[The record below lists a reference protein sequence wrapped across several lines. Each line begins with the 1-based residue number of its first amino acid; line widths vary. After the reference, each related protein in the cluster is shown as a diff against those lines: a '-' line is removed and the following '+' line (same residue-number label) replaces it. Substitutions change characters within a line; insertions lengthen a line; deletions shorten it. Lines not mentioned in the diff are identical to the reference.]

1 MLTQTSTSFFLAVS
15 IRNTKN
21 TLFKNLL
28 DVCCSCL
35 SFYVFGYAFL
45 YGGGDSAFI
54 GSDSFALAHSKF
66 EPANATVEALDN
78 SAKNYA
84 EFVYAFAFAATS
96 STIVSGAVAERFRFK
111 AYAIYS
117 CVITGLLYPLVAHW
131 VWSPNGWASAYKEK
145 PLFGSGAV
153 DYAGSGVVH
162 ITGGIAALIACII
175 VGPRVGRFNAGV
187 VMEMP
192 MQSPVFQTIGTM
204 FLWFGWYGFNCVVPQ
219 QIGGGQSFIAA
230 RAAVTTTISA
240 ATAGASVM
248 LVDAYTPKQK
258 ITPRRM
264 NNGILCGLVSISGSA
279 GVVEP
284 YFAIIIGAIGGAIYC
299 ATSRALLRA
308 QVDDVVD
315 AIPVHLF
322 GGVWGMLASALFV
335 RSSDYALKY
344 TDMVSDGA
352 ATTMPCGLFM
362 GCEIPGSI
370 LAANVV
376 FLVVQVL
383 WIALTCTMTLYLIKM
398 SSGGLRVQLNH
409 EMKGIDASQHGG
421 QSYTEFQTTV
431 FTFKTASGGHHSM
444 EMRVR
449 AGDAAKFAMALS
461 EVMEG
466 SAGTSDS
473 DRGDSGRS
481 QFSQSSGAMVY
492 MNNTPIRP
500 GALGA
505 LAAGGG
511 LSSGASTPGDRS
523 RGGSGRGGVFAGSA
537 DEFAPNVAY
546 MNHSVSAGVSAG
558 HVAIDVPAGIAKGGH
573 LNTVSED
580 SAGSKESGS
589 GSGARAGVA
598 PRTTVTF
605 DPFEEANRQP

>member
-1 MLTQTSTSFFLAVS
+1 MLTQTSTPFFLAVS

-66 EPANATVEALDN
+66 EPANATVEALDTT
-78 SAKNYA
+78 AKSYA

-117 CVITGLLYPLVAHW
+117 CIITGLVFPLGAHW
-131 VWSPNGWASAYKEK
+131 VWSSNGWASAYKEK

-153 DYAGSGVVH
+153 DYAGSGIVH
-162 ITGGIAALIACII
+162 ITGGLAALIACII

-187 VMEMP
+187 AMEMP
-192 MQSPVFQTIGTM
+192 MQSPVFQTVGTM
-204 FLWFGWYGFNCVVPQ
+204 FLWFGWYGFNCVAPM

-230 RAAVTTTISA
+230 RAAVTTTLSA
-240 ATAGASVM
+240 GTGGASVM

-258 ITPRRM
+258 ITPRRL

-279 GVVEP
+279 GIVEP
-284 YFAIIIGAIGGAIYC
+284 YFAVIIGAVGGVIYC

-322 GGVWGMLASALFV
+322 GGAWGVLASALFV
-335 RSSDYALKY
+335 RSSDYALKFREPAQE
-344 TDMVSDGA
+344 A
-352 ATTMPCGLFM
+352 AATMPCGLFM
-362 GCEIPGSI
+362 GCEMPGSI

-376 FLVVQVL
+376 LFIALVL
-383 WIALTCTMTLYLIKM
+383 WIGFTCTMTLHVIKM
-398 SSGGLRVQLNH
+398 TSGGLRVNLDD
-409 EMKGIDASQHGG
+409 EMKGIDVSQHGG

-466 SAGTSDS
+466 SAHESES

-481 QFSQSSGAMVY
+481 RFSQSSGAMVY

-511 LSSGASTPGDRS
+511 LSSGGSTPGDRS
-523 RGGSGRGGVFAGSA
+523 RGGSGRGGVFAGGA

-558 HVAIDVPAGIAKGGH
+558 HVALDVPAGIAEGGH

-589 GSGARAGVA
+589 GSGAGAGVA
-598 PRTTVTF
+598 PRTTATF